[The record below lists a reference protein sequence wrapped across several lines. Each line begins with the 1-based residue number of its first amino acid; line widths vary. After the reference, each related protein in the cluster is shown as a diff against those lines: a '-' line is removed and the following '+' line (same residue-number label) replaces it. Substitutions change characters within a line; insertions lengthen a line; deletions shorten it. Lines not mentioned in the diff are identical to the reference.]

1 MKRTRDKMLRIR
13 LTEDEYDLIT
23 RKAAEAGMSRTAFIL
38 HSAEQHSTEVV
49 GSELLKTYAELNR
62 QGVNLN
68 RIAKFV
74 YGTGSVP
81 EGLPKVIAENHMM
94 LKAVRY
100 VIDAIGRTKN

>member
-23 RKAAEAGMSRTAFIL
+23 RKAAEAGMSRTNFIL
-38 HSAEQHSTEVV
+38 HSAEQTSIEVL
-49 GSELLKTYAELNR
+49 GPELRDTYLELHR

-68 RIAKFV
+68 QIARFV

-94 LKAVRY
+94 LRAVRY
-100 VIDAIGRTKN
+100 VIDTIVRIKN